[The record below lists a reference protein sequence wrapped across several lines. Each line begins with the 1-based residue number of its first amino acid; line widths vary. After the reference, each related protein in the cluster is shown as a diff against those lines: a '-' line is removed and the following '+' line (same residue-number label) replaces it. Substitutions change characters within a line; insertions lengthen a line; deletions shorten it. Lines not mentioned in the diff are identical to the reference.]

1 MSPSVPWS
9 VGETIPVAQ
18 AGSREPALALIGETL
33 HLVWN
38 HNRILYHAWRGA
50 GVWREP
56 VKVAFGEQ
64 PVLAAAAGGQ
74 LQCLYVNQFLR
85 NYEIYHVT
93 WNGAAWSLPVNASLT
108 YGASSRPALALAAD
122 GTLHAAWADTTPG
135 YSTIYYGTR
144 GATFWA
150 NRPIPSGRGIAPAIA
165 AAADGSIYVAWADR
179 RADTGV
185 YDIFCSIY
193 RDTVW
198 YPPESISDSADA
210 HSLAPQLVMDS
221 RGACHVAWEEE
232 RAGSCHIF
240 HADRRPNGWARPSD
254 VSQVAADCR
263 LARLT
268 ANPAGFVHIVWSDG
282 YALTHRVKPVTFDT
296 PWRDVEPAVPGCC
309 EATGLS
315 PTFTAA
321 RRRLLAWDGLDA
333 TGIRHLYHAEREPF
347 PRFSIFMPIVAR

>member
-1 MSPSVPWS
+1 MASSTPWS
-9 VGETIPVAQ
+9 VSETIPVAQ
-18 AGSREPALALIGETL
+18 ADSREPALALIGETL

-50 GVWREP
+50 GAWSEP

-74 LQCLYVNQFLR
+74 LHCLYVNQFLR
-85 NYEIYHVT
+85 NYEIYHMT

-108 YGASSRPALALAAD
+108 YGASSRPALALGTD
-122 GTLHAAWADTTPG
+122 GTLHA
-135 YSTIYYGTR
+135 
-144 GATFWA
+144 
-150 NRPIPSGRGIAPAIA
+150 
-165 AAADGSIYVAWADR
+165 AWADR

-185 YDIFCSIY
+185 YDVFCSIY
-193 RDTVW
+193 RDSVW

-221 RGACHVAWEEE
+221 RGTCHVAWEEE

-240 HADRRPNGWARPSD
+240 HTDRRPNGWARPSD
-254 VSQVAADCR
+254 VSQVEADCR

-296 PWRDVEPAVPGCC
+296 PWRDAEPAVPDCC
-309 EATGLS
+309 EAAGLS
-315 PTFTAA
+315 PALTAA
-321 RRRLLAWDGLDA
+321 RRMILAWDGLDE
-333 TGIRHLYHAEREPF
+333 TGIRRLYHAEREPF
-347 PRFSIFMPIVAR
+347 PRFSIFMPVVAR